1 MKPLLIS
8 GITIMLL
15 TTGTSWGQV
24 AATSSRRPPP
34 KAPEIDAASGTNA
47 IALLTG
53 VLLLAA
59 ERSRSRRSQNWLPLL
74 VKTGSGSCGLI
85 PFFYYIHRIPTF
97 SSLSSF
103 YAGEDWGAHIQ
114 KQSFKSKGQPFSRVC
129 RSGQSEEF

>member
-24 AATSSRRPPP
+24 TTDTNSLTASISLKQKP

-53 VLLLAA
+53 VLLLVA
-59 ERSRSRRSQNWLPLL
+59 ERSRSRRSQN
-74 VKTGSGSCGLI
+74 
-85 PFFYYIHRIPTF
+85 
-97 SSLSSF
+97 
-103 YAGEDWGAHIQ
+103 
-114 KQSFKSKGQPFSRVC
+114 
-129 RSGQSEEF
+129 